1 MDMVINYLFIYKEEA
16 INIALD
22 VVMIVQLESLG
33 DWIWCTKETI
43 STSHTCNLPMAFI
56 VQYVLDEYMADR

>member
-1 MDMVINYLFIYKEEA
+1 MVINYLFIYKEEA

-33 DWIWCTKETI
+33 D
-43 STSHTCNLPMAFI
+43 
-56 VQYVLDEYMADR
+56 